1 MPIHSVTVT
10 INDVSEAPGDT
21 MSPDWSAAEITGILD
36 TIDVPIVVIGR
47 DCTVVRFNRAATE
60 TLGLNQSDLGR
71 LPRNIP
77 VLKDVKDFEK
87 VCARVIADG
96 VQCQR
101 DIRNGDKWF
110 LLRIAPYIG
119 RDSRT
124 GGAVLTFTNVT
135 ALRAS
140 IAQAIYER
148 EFTKAIL
155 NTVIE
160 PLVVLDAN
168 LLVQT
173 GNRAFYSMF
182 GVSRDTQGVPLYNLG
197 NNDWKTSGLWQ
208 SLKAVLS
215 DNTEFQTIEIERDFA
230 LIGRRTVLVDAHRLS
245 REWDPLI
252 LVVLRDITERKR
264 AEAQLTELMNRER
277 EARAAA
283 EVSNR
288 VKDEFLALVSHELR
302 TPLNAIVGWTQLL
315 KNGKLDQHQS
325 NRAIQTIDRNAKAQA
340 TIINELLDMSRIIS
354 GKLKLDRQP
363 IDLAGVINAAID
375 VVRPAAD
382 AKGIEIVSFEEPKAG
397 LVLGD
402 FLRLQQVAWNLL
414 SNAVNFT
421 PKRGRVEVELKRIET
436 DVVIIVRDTGAGIPP
451 DFLPYIFERFQQA
464 DTSEKRVQGGLG
476 LGLSI
481 VRNLVQMHGGSVRAE
496 SEGEGRGTTFFVT
509 LPIIAVSGMTDY
521 LPESQL
527 TDSDSRPSDNIQR
540 HDDHAAG
547 RQPAFDFKSDIL
559 SGLRV
564 LAVDDQPDTRDLIV
578 LALTRYGAEVKTC
591 MSATE
596 ALSVIREWKPEV
608 IVSDIGMPDEDG
620 YNLMRKIRALDPDG
634 VDPIPAVALT
644 GYAGAE
650 DESKARSA
658 GYQVH
663 IAKPV
668 ELRELVATIAKLSN
682 RE

>member
-1 MPIHSVTVT
+1 LAPHAIHSDDVT
-10 INDVSEAPGDT
+10 INDISEAVTPN
-21 MSPDWSAAEITGILD
+21 WSTAEITGILD

-60 TLGLNQSDLGR
+60 TLGLTAADIGQF
-71 LPRNIP
+71 PRNIR

-87 VCARVIADG
+87 VCARVIEDG

-101 DIRNGDKWF
+101 DIRNGNKWF
-110 LLRIAPYIG
+110 LLRIAPYTG
-119 RDSRT
+119 SDSHT
-124 GGAVLTFTNVT
+124 GCAVLTFTNVT

-140 IAQAIYER
+140 IAQAVYER

-160 PLVVLDAN
+160 PLVVLDAH
-168 LLVQT
+168 LRVQT
-173 GNRAFYSMF
+173 GNRAFYSIF
-182 GVSRDTQGVPLYNLG
+182 GVSRDTQGVPLYDLG
-197 NNDWKTSGLWQ
+197 DNDWKTSGLWE
-208 SLKAVLS
+208 SLKALLS
-215 DNTEFQTIEIERDFA
+215 DNTDFQAIEIERDFA
-230 LIGRRTVLVDAHRLS
+230 SMGRRTVLVEAHRLS

-252 LVVLRDITERKR
+252 LVVLRDITEGKQ

-302 TPLNAIVGWTQLL
+302 TPLSAIVGWTQLL
-315 KNGKLDQHQS
+315 KSGKLDQQQS
-325 NRAIQTIDRNAKAQA
+325 DRAIQTIDRNAKAQA

-382 AKGIEIVSFEEPKAG
+382 AKGIEIVSVEEPEAG

-402 FLRLQQVAWNLL
+402 SVRLQQVAWNLL
-414 SNAVNFT
+414 SNAINFT
-421 PKRGRVEVELKRIET
+421 PKRGRVEVELKRTGT
-436 DVVIIVRDTGAGIPP
+436 DVVIVVRDTGTGIRP

-464 DTSEKRVQGGLG
+464 DTSEKRTHGGLG

-496 SEGEGRGTTFFVT
+496 SDGEGRGTTFIVT
-509 LPIIAVSGMTDY
+509 LPIIAVSGVPNYRPDF
-521 LPESQL
+521 E
-527 TDSDSRPSDNIQR
+527 SRPSDIRQR

-547 RQPAFDFKSDIL
+547 QQPAFDLKSDIL

-578 LALTRYGAEVKTC
+578 LALTRYGAEVKAC

-596 ALSVIREWKPEV
+596 ALRTIQEWKPEV
-608 IVSDIGMPDEDG
+608 IVSDIGMPDGDG
-620 YNLMRKIRALDPDG
+620 YDLMRKIRALDADG
-634 VDPIPAVALT
+634 AAPIPAVALT

-650 DESKARSA
+650 DESKARNA

-668 ELRELVATIAKLSN
+668 EILELVATIAKLSH